1 MMLPVGLHKILENHR
16 TVPKTVTLSA
26 PTIWIAQDVTEGFE
40 ELGQPQPTH
49 HLNILEPIFYS

>member
-49 HLNILEPIFYS
+49 HLNIPEPIFYS

>member
-16 TVPKTVTLSA
+16 LVPKTV
-26 PTIWIAQDVTEGFE
+26 IWIAQNVMEAFE